1 MARNRKAEGVVSEQI
16 PEDIADYRYLGT
28 VGRSCQFRPALQATF
43 GYTQPAVSFDRSR
56 SLRLCLSTA
65 TA

>member
-28 VGRSCQFRPALQATF
+28 VGRSCQFGPALQATF
-43 GYTQPAVSFDRSR
+43 GYTQPAVSFDSYRIIPPCRSFR
-56 SLRLCLSTA
+56 
-65 TA
+65 